1 MRTKSSRGLRT
12 GSTPALAPRESLG
25 FTLVE
30 LMVVVIVIAIVAS
43 LAIPTM
49 LKGQFDRRVF
59 TDAAALGELVRAART
74 RAVGRGAAQLVVIQT
89 ASATNSL
96 TAQIFESVT
105 NDPSGGGVNTPVQS
119 CNAPTVWPAGLWSS
133 SSSGSNAAWSAGG
146 TAKFI
151 DQFAMG
157 GASSYEARGQI
168 MARMVYPYTASAATV
183 INDGVNIYL
192 CYTPSGRSYIST
204 IGTPTNF
211 IPMSGVLGVQFT
223 REAFPATAVAI
234 SSTNLVRTL
243 MIPPTGATRI
253 TSH

>member
-1 MRTKSSRGLRT
+1 MSRLRRTRSALRPS
-12 GSTPALAPRESLG
+12 GG

-30 LMVVVIVIAIVAS
+30 LMVVVIIIAVVAS

-49 LKGQFDRRVF
+49 LRGQFDRRVF
-59 TDAAALGELVRAART
+59 TDAATLGELVRAART

-89 ASATNSL
+89 ASATNGL

-105 NDPSGGGVNTPVQS
+105 NDPSGTGINTPVQT
-119 CNAPTVWPAGLWSS
+119 CNAPTAWPTVLWTAGDPY
-133 SSSGSNAAWSAGG
+133 SAGG

-151 DQFAMG
+151 DQYAFNG
-157 GASSYEARGQI
+157 GDSLEGKGQI
-168 MARMVYPYTASAATV
+168 MARMIYPYTAGSTTWFA
-183 INDGVNIYL
+183 DGTPLYL

-204 IGTPTNF
+204 TSAPANF
-211 IPMSGVLGVQFT
+211 VPMSGMLGVQFT
-223 REAFPATAVAI
+223 REAFPSSPTST

-243 MIPPTGATRI
+243 MVPPTGATRI